1 MFEYLNEDQIITGIK
16 RKEILYEKISKKHKK
31 NIQIAKEAIA
41 VNPENINYVPDDVIT
56 SHWDEIRNKT
66 SKFDGL
72 IPLSKAL
79 ILFPEKINDDSFCY
93 DWLTHNLK
101 LRLEDSIK
109 IKPLNNHIDFYLKV
123 LTNDDS
129 IYYFRHPLIANF
141 NSYIK
146 KNNDI
151 QLFEKILSILPEYA
165 SYIPLELVKN
175 DNFDFFMKF
184 IINHKTKDVFQIV
197 NSIVDNFKFPK
208 ESAFKVYKEYL
219 NAKETSNV
227 SINLQYLMLKMIPY
241 IPKKERTKEML
252 LLALSDS
259 EFIFDYEDFP
269 QCILEEMTIEDIKYL
284 SEKDALNANKY
295 ISTYKH
301 HCDVKTVNEIKEL
314 AQIAIE
320 ATKLQK
326 SKVFIKNIYY
336 QVFFNSYGD
345 RHDFM
350 IDYKIPTNITAN
362 KALVFLSDFVEGRVQ
377 PEVNSKK

>member
-16 RKEILYEKISKKHKK
+16 RKEILYEKISNKYKK
-31 NIQIAKEAIA
+31 NIQIAKEAIEI
-41 VNPENINYVPDDVIT
+41 NPENINYVPGDVI
-56 SHWDEIRNKT
+56 
-66 SKFDGL
+66 
-72 IPLSKAL
+72 KA
-79 ILFPEKINDDSFCY
+79 
-93 DWLTHNLK
+93 
-101 LRLEDSIK
+101 
-109 IKPLNNHIDFYLKV
+109 
-123 LTNDDS
+123 
-129 IYYFRHPLIANF
+129 
-141 NSYIK
+141 
-146 KNNDI
+146 
-151 QLFEKILSILPEYA
+151 
-165 SYIPLELVKN
+165 
-175 DNFDFFMKF
+175 NFDFFMKF
-184 IINHKTKDVFQIV
+184 IINYETKEVFQIV
-197 NSIVDNFKFPK
+197 NSIVDNFKIPK
-208 ESAFKVYKEYL
+208 EIALKVYNEYL
-219 NAKETSNV
+219 KTKEASSV
-227 SINLQYLMLKMIPY
+227 SKNLQYLMLKMIPY
-241 IPKKERTKEML
+241 IPKKKRTKEML
-252 LLALSDS
+252 LIALGDS

-320 ATKLQK
+320 AIKLQK

-362 KALVFLSDFVEGRVQ
+362 KALVFLYDFVEGRVQ